1 MGLKEGNEFT
11 DDIRVI
17 FCSLVSFAVI
27 FCAIDYVQLISSN
40 PYITLGL
47 AVVQLLGCIIVN
59 MLFGR
64 LGFGVAVGLSA
75 IQIIIFSYDYIRT
88 GGTSRI
94 GVIAFAV
101 AAILI
106 NITLLIFMGTVYSRM
121 FRVKK
126 LYNQARNQLFTKE
139 EEAPQPQKTEVD
151 RTIIKP
157 DRKAMGTI
165 DPLTTLPNRFK
176 LLEEVEGWID
186 DKISLMQSGGGIS
199 GSFDETV
206 TVIYLKIWNYTD
218 ILYHLGH
225 HPTDLFIQHLAHRL
239 REEAHP
245 HDLLGRVTTGEF
257 ILAAKRDMS
266 RDALMS
272 YAESLINT
280 VTMSFAA
287 KGIKIPIKV
296 CAGCSVF
303 PTDARYSG
311 ELLSC
316 AEHAMLIGAR
326 SGDPDKNTVTL
337 YGELKDP
344 EFISRTS
351 SLDHDT
357 ATKMEI
363 FLPSAIR
370 NNEVYVV
377 YQPQYNIE
385 GQLSGFEA
393 FLRWENEELG
403 VCDALDFLQV
413 AEKTGTIYDLGNLS
427 LRCAAET
434 LAKINEIDPTLK
446 MTMNLSSTELKYG
459 DTPGTLADL
468 ISKYKLN
475 PENII
480 IDIPEECLTSSFDAV
495 RPAIN
500 YIASLGVSMTLDN
513 FGRGYSSL
521 NNIPLLPI
529 KGIKLDSYFTRNLG
543 SDDVYLSVLT
553 ASIIELMHEIDIF
566 VCATGVGSDGI
577 FNSLRD
583 YGCDFYQGAFLSR
596 PVKSEDLP
604 SIIKK
609 SKAPSQ
615 VWTTEAP

>member
-17 FCSLVSFAVI
+17 FCSLVGFAVL
-27 FCAIDYVQLISSN
+27 FCTIDYIQLITSN
-40 PYITLGL
+40 PYIAIGL
-47 AVVQLLGCIIVN
+47 SVVQLLACIIVN

-64 LGFGVAVGLSA
+64 LGFGVAVAMSV
-75 IQIIIFSYDYIRT
+75 IQIGIFTFDYVKI

-94 GVIAFAV
+94 AVIFFAI

-139 EEAPQPQKTEVD
+139 DESPQPLKNEVD
-151 RTIIKP
+151 RTIIKA

-186 DKISLMQSGGGIS
+186 DKISLMQSGGGVS
-199 GSFDETV
+199 GSFDESV

-239 REEAHP
+239 REDAHP

-257 ILAAKRDMS
+257 IVAAKRDMS
-266 RDALMS
+266 REALMS
-272 YAESLINT
+272 YVESLIGT
-280 VTMSFAA
+280 VNMSFTS
-287 KGIKIPIKV
+287 KGIKIPVRI
-296 CAGCSVF
+296 CAGCASF

-316 AEHAMLIGAR
+316 AEHAMIEGAR
-326 SGDPDKNTVTL
+326 NEPDDKNPVTL
-337 YGELKDP
+337 YSELVNP
-344 EFISRTS
+344 EFTSRTS
-351 SLDHDT
+351 GLDPAT

-385 GQLSGFEA
+385 GQLNGFES
-393 FLRWENEELG
+393 FLRWDNDELG
-403 VCDALDFLQV
+403 TCDALDFLQV

-468 ISKYKLN
+468 ISRYKLN
-475 PENII
+475 PQNII

-529 KGIKLDSYFTRNLG
+529 KGIKLDSYFTRNLNK
-543 SDDVYLSVLT
+543 SDVYMSVLT

-566 VCATGVGSDGI
+566 VCATGVGSDSI
-577 FNSLRD
+577 FNALRD
-583 YGCDFYQGAFLSR
+583 YGCDFYQGAFLSK
-596 PVKSEDLP
+596 PIKADELP
-604 SIIKK
+604 ALIKK

-615 VWTTEAP
+615 AWTSEDP